1 MSTLNRLIGL
11 AQKALDKSGSSSNSS
26 ANPSGSTDWRGIVRS
41 AANTLTGDGNR
52 PQQQPEPAWQRA
64 RPAQRPAERPQD
76 ARPGASASEADRQ
89 AIARYDY
96 LLQTAEPQ
104 QIEQVHQEAFA
115 RLTPQQRAQIEARMR
130 EELPPHEQPR
140 SSDAPDL
147 ARAATRAEVS
157 KPGVLKGLLARVG
170 GGRGVAMGAAG
181 VGVGALAGGALAAVA
196 GGAILSSVA
205 GPLLANAA
213 NVGVDFD
220 ALAGGLDLEGLGF
233 EGFEGVE
240 GVASGLGEQVS
251 GFGEQISNLEIPGL
265 GDIFGR

>member
-1 MSTLNRLIGL
+1 MSKLNRLIGM
-11 AQKALDKSGSSSNSS
+11 AQKALDKNGSSSS
-26 ANPSGSTDWRGIVRS
+26 SGSTDWRGIVRS
-41 AANTLTGDGNR
+41 AASTLTGDAR
-52 PQQQPEPAWQRA
+52 PQQQPEPAWQRS
-64 RPAQRPAERPQD
+64 RPTQPAPRSTERPQD

-140 SSDAPDL
+140 SADAPDL
-147 ARAATRAEVS
+147 ARAATRAEMG
-157 KPGVLKGLLARVG
+157 KPGMLKGLLARVG

-205 GPLLANAA
+205 GPLLASA
-213 NVGVDFD
+213 NVDFD
-220 ALAGGLDLEGLGF
+220 ALAGGLDLEGIGF

-240 GVASGLGEQVS
+240 GITSGLGEQVS

-265 GDIFGR
+265 GDILGR

>member
-1 MSTLNRLIGL
+1 MSKLNRLIGM
-11 AQKALDKSGSSSNSS
+11 AQKALDKNGSSNTSNSS
-26 ANPSGSTDWRGIVRS
+26 NSTDWRGIVRS
-41 AANTLTGDGNR
+41 AANTLTGDSR
-52 PQQQPEPAWQRA
+52 TQQQPEPAWQRSRPA
-64 RPAQRPAERPQD
+64 ERPAQRPAERPQD

-115 RLTPQQRAQIEARMR
+115 RLTPEQRAQIEARMR

-147 ARAATRAEVS
+147 ARAATRAEMG
-157 KPGVLKGLLARVG
+157 KPGMLKGLLARVG

-205 GPLLANAA
+205 GPLLASAS
-213 NVGVDFD
+213 VDFD
-220 ALAGGLDLEGLGF
+220 ALAGGLDLDGLGF

-240 GVASGLGEQVS
+240 GLTSGLGEQVS